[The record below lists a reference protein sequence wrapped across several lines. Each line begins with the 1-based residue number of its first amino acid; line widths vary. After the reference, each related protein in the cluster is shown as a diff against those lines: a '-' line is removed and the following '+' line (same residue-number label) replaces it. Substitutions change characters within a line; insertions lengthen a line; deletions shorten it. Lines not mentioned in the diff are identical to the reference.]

1 LITEAVGQKLGKER
15 NGRAMNKLILERL
28 FDRENEREKEK
39 ERERERERERS
50 ILRRQYFVA
59 PLKFRY

>member
-39 ERERERERERS
+39 EREREREREREAFFEDNIS
-50 ILRRQYFVA
+50 L
-59 PLKFRY
+59 PL